1 MRGNMLVLIQL
12 GGIILFNA
20 IPLAGVLWWD
30 WHVFEV
36 ILLYWFENVAIG
48 VAHFVR
54 MRIAERNSP
63 PPRRES
69 QANFFAMHYGMF
81 TFVHGIFVIAIF
93 GAALN
98 GLSDYRGGLEMPLLA
113 LVFWQ
118 FVSLA
123 ADYVLT
129 DGFKGQKSED
139 MLFQP
144 YPRVIA
150 LHITIIAAGWFI
162 AEMGSPVW
170 AVALLVTLKTI
181 GDIGF
186 QMFQFRGDPSNVIVS
201 LRKTRDGGQQ

>member
-1 MRGNMLVLIQL
+1 MLAYIQL
-12 GGIILFNA
+12 IGIVLFNA
-20 IPLAGVLWWD
+20 IPLAGVLWFD

-54 MRIAERNSP
+54 MRIAERASP
-63 PPRRES
+63 PPGGTS

-93 GAALN
+93 GVVML
-98 GLSDYRGGLEMPLLA
+98 GLSDYRGGLGMPLLA

-123 ADYVLT
+123 SDYALT

-144 YPRVIA
+144 YPRVLA
-150 LHITIIAAGWFI
+150 LHVTIIAGGWFI
-162 AEMGSPVW
+162 AEMGNPVW

-181 GDIGF
+181 GDLGF
-186 QMFQFRGDPSNVIVS
+186 QMFQFQGVPGNVVVS
-201 LRKTRDGGQQ
+201 LRKTRDDRQQ